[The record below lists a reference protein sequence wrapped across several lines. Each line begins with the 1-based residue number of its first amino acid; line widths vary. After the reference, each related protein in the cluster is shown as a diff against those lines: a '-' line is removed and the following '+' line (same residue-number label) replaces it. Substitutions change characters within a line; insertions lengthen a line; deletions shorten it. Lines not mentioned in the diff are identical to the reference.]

1 MNTPEAQAD
10 VGYGGIKAFAFCDN
24 VVETIE
30 SMWNMF
36 KMFYQPS
43 FTGSHVPL
51 YMEEVFLEFMKD
63 AVGVEYELR
72 ETRIVDIDPDT
83 VQSGDFLATMRTD
96 GLGAIIMYGT
106 GARVGHNTMALRFDG
121 ELYVVEST
129 DPVIRRRPWA
139 DFLAAAEASDTS
151 VTYHRLSDEAR
162 AKFDEKK
169 AQDFFYETEGLPYG
183 YYNFLYGWV
192 DTPNDNWP
200 PLLPREFVPILYK
213 LVEEI
218 DPKLAYNMFSQAL
231 NKRLGVDGK
240 NISEIAELAAERN
253 MSITDVMAMPE
264 QDGWIYSGV

>member
-1 MNTPEAQAD
+1 MNSPEAKAD

-30 SMWNMF
+30 SLWSMV
-36 KMFYQPS
+36 KAFYEPS
-43 FTGSHVPL
+43 FLGSHVPPYL
-51 YMEEVFLEFMKD
+51 EKEFIEFMKD
-63 AVGVEYELR
+63 AAGVEYEVR
-72 ETRIVDIDPDT
+72 ETQKVDIDPNT

-106 GARVGHNTMALRFDG
+106 GARVDHNTMALRFDG
-121 ELYVVEST
+121 ELYVVQST
-129 DPVIRRRPWA
+129 DPVIKRVPWA
-139 DFLAAAEASDTS
+139 KFIAEQERIDCQ
-151 VTYHRLSDEAR
+151 VTYHKLSDEAR

-169 AQDFFYETEGLPYG
+169 AQDFFFETEGLPYG

-200 PLLPREFVPILYK
+200 PLVPREFVPILFK
-213 LVEEI
+213 LVEDI

-240 NISEIAELAAERN
+240 NISEIAELAAKRN
-253 MSITDVMAMPE
+253 MSITDVMALPE
-264 QDGWIYSGV
+264 